1 MLKWL
6 CTLSTLTPSTPMSS
20 ALGVVITSSG
30 KEQRH
35 DGYRLYSSQNDG
47 KLVMHNS

>member
-20 ALGVVITSSG
+20 ALGVVITLSG
-30 KEQRH
+30 KGTMVT
-35 DGYRLYSSQNDG
+35 DYTVLKTVG
-47 KLVMHNS
+47 NS